1 MANTNCLGPFD
12 IQMMAQA
19 LKLASRGKS
28 TCMPNPVVGCVL
40 VKNGDVLSEGWHAIA
55 GEGHAEINALNA
67 AGEEAHGSTAYVT
80 LEPCCHYGRT
90 PPCVDALIAAGVVR
104 VVFGATD
111 PDPKISGN
119 GLAKLKKAGILVE
132 GPLLEA
138 QAQQLNQGYIKRHQ
152 CGQPWVTVKLA
163 MSVDGRTAMD
173 DGTSQWITGF
183 HARQDVQRLRANCCA
198 IITGVGTVLSDN
210 PSLTVRCETGDDRAL
225 GEQESPRK
233 LTSKQPLRVIV
244 DSQLKTPVG
253 AKVLSLPGRVL
264 VASAVDKGMSDH
276 DDVETIS
283 LPNNN
288 GEVDLTR
295 LLKVLAEKGC
305 NNVLIEAGSKLAGEF
320 MLKGLVDELIIYM
333 APKLLGSMAR
343 PLFNLPFASMDQQIE
358 LDITDIRQVGN
369 DWRITAS
376 PNKN

>member
-1 MANTNCLGPFD
+1 MANTNCLGSFD

-119 GLAKLKKAGILVE
+119 GLAELKKAGILVE

-152 CGQPWVTVKLA
+152 SGQPWVTVKLA

-173 DGTSQWITGF
+173 DGASQWITGF
-183 HARQDVQRLRANCCA
+183 HARRDVQRLRANYCA

-210 PSLTVRCETGDDRAL
+210 PSLTVRYEGVDDRAL
-225 GEQESPRK
+225 DEQELPRK
-233 LTSKQPLRVIV
+233 MASKQPLRVVV

-253 AKVLSLPGRVL
+253 SKVLSLPGSVL
-264 VASAVDKGMSDH
+264 VASAVDRGMPGH
-276 DDVETIS
+276 DGVETIS

-288 GEVDLTR
+288 GQVDLIK

-320 MLKGLVDELIIYM
+320 MLKGLVDELVIYM
-333 APKLLGSMAR
+333 APKLLGSMAM
-343 PLFNLPFASMDQQIE
+343 PLFSLPFASMAQQIE

-369 DWRITAS
+369 DWRITAN